1 MILKFKYGFI
11 FEDFT
16 YGWYEQELYRL
27 PSTSADKKTYG
38 LKKLTSILVG
48 NKVGYRIKRQ
58 KFTIEQLKGKTIF
71 IDKEYQVINDSVDI
85 P

>member
-1 MILKFKYGFI
+1 MILKFNYGFI

-16 YGWYEQELYRL
+16 YGWNQQDLYRL

-38 LKKLTSILVG
+38 LKKLTPILVG
-48 NKVGYRIKRQ
+48 NNVGYRIKRQ
-58 KFTIEQLKGKTIF
+58 KFTIEQLKEKTIF
-71 IDKEYQVINDSVDI
+71 IEKEYQVINDTTDM